1 MVQLQRGGF
10 DVYAPKT
17 TFLEEGVWRC
27 PSARWGSTA
36 GGFPTSYGYNAF
48 GVAKIGDRTNALGLL
63 GQFISSSQLFAPIP
77 ESEVASPSEMLAIGD
92 SFTGGVY
99 FLRQPDLAYLH
110 RVGLAFS
117 RHQGRANV
125 VFCDG
130 HVESPT
136 LQSVFTD
143 TNDAVLVRWN
153 RDHQPH
159 RDRL

>member
-130 HVESPT
+130 HVESPMG
-136 LQSVFTD
+136 LRR
-143 TNDAVLVRWN
+143 NDGRRIGQN
-153 RDHQPH
+153 RV
-159 RDRL
+159 